1 MGKSQ
6 ELYVKAKKLIPTGTE
21 LLSKRPEMFLP
32 DLWPSYY
39 KKAEGCKVWDLDG
52 KEYYDFAQMG
62 VGSCTLGYA
71 DVDVNNAVLEAV
83 RNGSMC
89 TLNSYEEVELAEQLI
104 ALHKPWAE
112 RARFARSGGEAC
124 AIAIRIARAKTRKN
138 KVAFCGYHGWSDW
151 YISANIG
158 DETQLDE
165 QLLPGL
171 KPTGV
176 PRMLQGTALPF
187 LYNDLESLEELVNKY
202 PDDIAAII
210 MEPRRG
216 EELKEGFLEGVRR
229 IADRIDAVLIFDE
242 ITAGFRLCIG
252 GIHKLYGVNP
262 DMAVFGKA
270 LGNGFPITAIIGTK
284 DVMVAAESSFISST
298 FWTERIGFTA
308 GVATLKKME
317 KINSPKILIEYGD
330 KIVHAL
336 TSAAEK
342 AGLKLCVSHIAPLA
356 HIDWDYENG
365 LAVQTLYAQIM
376 LDRGYLVSSAIYST
390 VAYNDEIID
399 RFAKDTGEAFEIIAE
414 AIKEGTVEKHLRGP
428 VKQSGFARLVK

>member
-39 KKAEGCKVWDLDG
+39 KKAEGCRVWDLDD
-52 KEYYDFAQMG
+52 KEYIDFAQMG

-71 DVDVNNAVLEAV
+71 DADVNEAV
-83 RNGSMC
+83 MEAVANGSMC
-89 TLNSYEEVELAEQLI
+89 TLNSYEEVELAERLV
-104 ALHKPWAE
+104 ALHQPWAA

-124 AIAIRIARAKTRKN
+124 AIAVRIARAKTRRN
-138 KVAFCGYHGWSDW
+138 RVAFCGYHGWSDW

-176 PRMLQGTALPF
+176 PRMLQGTNIPF
-187 LYNDLESLEELVNKY
+187 MYNDLESLEEIVQKY

-229 IADRIDAVLIFDE
+229 IADRIGAVLIFDE

-252 GIHKLYGVNP
+252 GIHKLYGVQP

-284 DVMVAAESSFISST
+284 EVMDAAESSFISST
-298 FWTERIGFTA
+298 FWTERIGFAA

-317 KINSPKILIEYGD
+317 EINSPQILMDYGD

-336 TSAAEK
+336 TVAAEK
-342 AGLKLCVSHIAPLA
+342 NGLNLCVSHIAPLA

-376 LDRGYLVSSAIYST
+376 LDRGYLVSSAIYAT
-390 VAYNDEIID
+390 TAYNDEIIG
-399 RFAKDTGEAFEIIAE
+399 RFEKDTEEAFEIIAK
-414 AIKEGTVEKHLRGP
+414 AVKAGTVEKQLRGP

>member
-39 KKAEGCKVWDLDG
+39 KKAEGCKVWDLDDRQ
-52 KEYYDFAQMG
+52 YYDFAQMG

-71 DVDVNNAVLEAV
+71 DPDVNKAVMDAV
-83 RNGSMC
+83 QNGSMC
-89 TLNSYEEVELAEQLI
+89 TLNSYEEVELAERLI
-104 ALHKPWAE
+104 ALHQPWAE
-112 RARFARSGGEAC
+112 CARFARSGGEAC
-124 AIAIRIARAKTRKN
+124 AIAVRIARAKTQRN
-138 KVAFCGYHGWSDW
+138 RVAFCGYHGWNDW

-171 KPTGV
+171 KPMGV

-187 LYNDLESLEELVNKY
+187 MYNDLGSLEKLADKY
-202 PDDIAAII
+202 PNDLAAII

-216 EELKEGFLEGVRR
+216 EELQEGFLEGVRF
-229 IADRIDAVLIFDE
+229 IADRIGAVLIFDE
-242 ITAGFRLCIG
+242 ITAGFRVCIG

-270 LGNGFPITAIIGTK
+270 LGNGFPITAVIGTK
-284 DVMVAAESSFISST
+284 EVMEAAEASFISST
-298 FWTERIGFTA
+298 FWTERIGFAA

-317 KINSPKILIEYGD
+317 SINSPEILMKYGD
-330 KIVHAL
+330 RIVDAL
-336 TSAAEK
+336 TSSARK
-342 AGLKLCVSHIAPLA
+342 NGLKLCVSHISPLA
-356 HIDWDYENG
+356 HIDWDYDNG

-376 LDRGYLVSSAIYST
+376 LDKGYLVSSAIYST
-390 VAYNDEIID
+390 VAYNDEIIAK
-399 RFAKDTGEAFEIIAE
+399 FAKDTEEAFEMIAE
-414 AIKEGTVEKHLRGP
+414 AVRENTVEKRLRGP

>member
-1 MGKSQ
+1 MGISQ
-6 ELYVKAKKLIPTGTE
+6 DLYRKAKKLIPTGTE

-32 DLWPSYY
+32 ELWPSYY
-39 KKAEGCKVWDLDG
+39 KKAEGCKVWDLDN
-52 KEYYDFAQMG
+52 KQYYDFAQMG

-71 DVDVNNAVLEAV
+71 DIDINNAVIDAIK
-83 RNGSMC
+83 NSSMC
-89 TLNSYEEVELAEQLI
+89 TLNSYEEVELAERLI
-104 ALHKPWAE
+104 GLHKPWAE

-124 AIAIRIARAKTRKN
+124 AIAIRIARAKTGRN

-158 DETQLDE
+158 DETRLDE

-176 PRMLQGTALPF
+176 PRTLQGTAVPF
-187 LYNDLESLEELVNKY
+187 LYNNLDSLEDLVQKY

-216 EELKEGFLEGVRR
+216 EELQEGFLEGVRS
-229 IADRIDAVLIFDE
+229 IADRIGAVLIFDE
-242 ITAGFRLCIG
+242 ITAGFRLCLG
-252 GIHKLYGVNP
+252 GIHKLYDVYP

-284 DVMVAAESSFISST
+284 DVMDAAERSFISST
-298 FWTERIGFTA
+298 FWTERIGFAA

-317 KINSPKILIEYGD
+317 DINSPQILINYGD
-330 KIVHAL
+330 KIVNAL
-336 TSAAEK
+336 TTAAQNNK
-342 AGLKLCVSHIAPLA
+342 LKLCVSHITPLA

-365 LAVQTLYAQIM
+365 LAIQTLYAQIM
-376 LDRGYLVSSAIYST
+376 LDRGYLVSSAIYAT
-390 VAYNDEIID
+390 VAYDDEIINK
-399 RFAKDTGEAFEIIAE
+399 FAKDTEEAFEIIAE
-414 AIKEGTVEKHLRGP
+414 AIKENTVEEQLRGP

>member
-39 KKAEGCKVWDLDG
+39 KKAEGCKVWDLDD
-52 KEYYDFAQMG
+52 KEYIDFAQMG

-71 DVDVNNAVLEAV
+71 DADVNAAVLEAV
-83 RNGSMC
+83 KNGSMC
-89 TLNSYEEVELAEQLI
+89 TLNSYEEVELAERLI
-104 ALHKPWAE
+104 ALHQPWAA

-124 AIAIRIARAKTRKN
+124 AIAVRIARAKTKRN
-138 KVAFCGYHGWSDW
+138 RVAFCGYHGWSDW

-158 DETQLDE
+158 DETRLDE

-176 PRMLQGTALPF
+176 PRMLQGTNIPF
-187 LYNDLESLEELVNKY
+187 MYNDLESLEDVVRKY

-229 IADRIDAVLIFDE
+229 IADRIGAVLIFDE

-252 GIHKLYGVNP
+252 GIHKLYGVQP

-284 DVMVAAESSFISST
+284 DVMDAAESSFISST
-298 FWTERIGFTA
+298 FWTERIGFAA

-317 KINSPKILIEYGD
+317 EINSPQILVDYGD
-330 KIVHAL
+330 KIVRAL

-342 AGLKLCVSHIAPLA
+342 NRLRLCVSHIAPLA

-376 LDRGYLVSSAIYST
+376 LDRGYLVSSAIYAT
-390 VAYNDEIID
+390 TAYNDEIIAQ
-399 RFAKDTGEAFEIIAE
+399 FAKDTEDAFELIAE
-414 AIKEGTVEKHLRGP
+414 AIKEGNVEKQLRGP

>member
-6 ELYVKAKKLIPTGTE
+6 DLYVKAKKLIPTGTE

-39 KKAEGCKVWDLDG
+39 KKAEGCRVWDLDN

-71 DVDVNNAVLEAV
+71 DRDVNAAVIEAV
-83 RNGSMC
+83 NNGSMC
-89 TLNSYEEVELAEQLI
+89 TLNSYEEVELAERLI
-104 ALHKPWAE
+104 ALHQPWAE
-112 RARFARSGGEAC
+112 CARFARSGGEAC
-124 AIAIRIARAKTRKN
+124 AIAVRIARARTGRN
-138 KVAFCGYHGWSDW
+138 RVAFCGYHGWSDW

-158 DETQLDE
+158 DVTQLDE

-187 LYNDLESLEELVNKY
+187 LYNDLNSLEDLVNKY

-216 EELKEGFLEGVRR
+216 EELQEGFLEGVRR
-229 IADRIDAVLIFDE
+229 IADKIGAVLIFDE

-252 GIHKLYGVNP
+252 GIHKLYSVYP

-270 LGNGFPITAIIGTK
+270 LGNGFPITAIIGTRN
-284 DVMVAAESSFISST
+284 VMDAAEISFISST
-298 FWTERIGFTA
+298 FWTERLGFTA

-317 KINSPKILIEYGD
+317 AINSPKILMEYGD
-330 KIVHAL
+330 KIVYAL
-336 TSAAEK
+336 TSAAQK
-342 AGLKLCVSHIAPLA
+342 NGLKLCVSHITPLA
-356 HIDWDYENG
+356 HIDWDYDNG

-376 LDRGYLVSSAIYST
+376 LDRGYLISSAIYST
-390 VAYNDEIID
+390 TAYNDEIINK
-399 RFAKDTGEAFEIIAE
+399 FAKDTEEAFEIIAE
-414 AIKEGTVEKHLRGP
+414 AIKENTVEKQLRGP

>member
-1 MGKSQ
+1 MGRSQ
-6 ELYVKAKKLIPTGTE
+6 ELYKKAKKIIPTGTE

-32 DLWPSYY
+32 ELWPSYY
-39 KKAEGCKVWDLDG
+39 TKAEGCKVWDLDQ
-52 KEYYDFAQMG
+52 KQYYDFAQMG

-71 DVDVNNAVLEAV
+71 DQDVNDAVIEAIQ
-83 RNGSMC
+83 NGSMC
-89 TLNSYEEVELAEQLI
+89 TLNSYEEVELAERLI
-104 ALHKPWAE
+104 HLHKPWAE

-124 AIAIRIARAKTRKN
+124 AIAIRIARAKTRRN
-138 KVAFCGYHGWSDW
+138 RVAFCGYHGWSDW

-187 LYNDLESLEELVNKY
+187 LYNNLNSLQDLVETY

-216 EELKEGFLEGVRR
+216 EELQPGFLEGVRG
-229 IADRIDAVLIFDE
+229 IADKIGAVLIFDE
-242 ITAGFRLCIG
+242 ITAGFRVCLG
-252 GIHKLYGVNP
+252 GIHKLYKVHP

-270 LGNGFPITAIIGTK
+270 LGNGFPITAVIGTK
-284 DVMVAAESSFISST
+284 DVMDAAEASFISST
-298 FWTERIGFTA
+298 FWTERIGFAA
-308 GVATLKKME
+308 GVATLKKMQE
-317 KINSPKILIEYGD
+317 IDSPQILVHYGD
-330 KIVHAL
+330 KIVKAL
-336 TSAAEK
+336 TEAAQRN
-342 AGLKLCVSHIAPLA
+342 GLKLCVSHITPLA
-356 HIDWDYENG
+356 HIDWDYDNG

-376 LDRGYLVSSAIYST
+376 LDKGYLVSSAIYAT
-390 VAYNDEIID
+390 TAYNDEIID
-399 RFAKDTGEAFEIIAE
+399 NFARDTEEAFEMIAD
-414 AIKEGTVEKHLRGP
+414 AVKQNTVEKQLRGP

>member
-39 KKAEGCKVWDLDG
+39 KKAEGCRVWDLDDRQ
-52 KEYYDFAQMG
+52 YYDFAQMG

-71 DVDVNNAVLEAV
+71 DPDVNSAVMDAV
-83 RNGSMC
+83 KNGSMC
-89 TLNSYEEVELAEQLI
+89 TLNSFEEVELAERLI
-104 ALHKPWAE
+104 ALHHPWAE

-124 AIAIRIARAKTRKN
+124 SIAVRIARAKTGRN

-158 DETQLDE
+158 DESQLDE

-187 LYNDLESLEELVNKY
+187 LYNNLSSLENLIDKY

-216 EELKEGFLEGVRR
+216 EELQEGFLEGVRC
-229 IADRIDAVLIFDE
+229 IADKIGAVLIFDE

-252 GIHKLYGVNP
+252 GIHKLYGTHP
-262 DMAVFGKA
+262 DIAVFGKA
-270 LGNGFPITAIIGTK
+270 LGNGFPITAVIGRK
-284 DVMVAAESSFISST
+284 EVMDAAEASFISST
-298 FWTERIGFTA
+298 FWTERIGFAA
-308 GVATLKKME
+308 GIATLKKME
-317 KINSPKILIEYGD
+317 EINSPQILLIMG
-330 KIVHAL
+330 I
-336 TSAAEK
+336 
-342 AGLKLCVSHIAPLA
+342 KL
-356 HIDWDYENG
+356 
-365 LAVQTLYAQIM
+365 
-376 LDRGYLVSSAIYST
+376 
-390 VAYNDEIID
+390 
-399 RFAKDTGEAFEIIAE
+399 
-414 AIKEGTVEKHLRGP
+414 
-428 VKQSGFARLVK
+428 

>member
-6 ELYVKAKKLIPTGTE
+6 ELYVRAKQIIPTGTE

-39 KKAEGCKVWDLDG
+39 KKAEGCKVWDLDD
-52 KEYYDFAQMG
+52 KEYIDFAQMG

-71 DVDVNNAVLEAV
+71 DADVNAAVMEAV
-83 RNGSMC
+83 KNGSMC
-89 TLNSYEEVELAEQLI
+89 TLNSYEEVELAERLI
-104 ALHKPWAE
+104 ALHQPWAE

-124 AIAIRIARAKTRKN
+124 AIAVRIARAKTRRN
-138 KVAFCGYHGWSDW
+138 RVAFCGYHGWSDW

-158 DETQLDE
+158 DTTRLDE

-176 PRMLQGTALPF
+176 PRMLQGTNIPF
-187 LYNDLESLEELVNKY
+187 LYNDLDSLEEVVQKY

-216 EELKEGFLEGVRR
+216 EELKEGFLEGVRSIANR
-229 IADRIDAVLIFDE
+229 IGAVLIFDE

-252 GIHKLYGVNP
+252 GIHKLYGVQP

-284 DVMVAAESSFISST
+284 EVMDAAESSFISST
-298 FWTERIGFTA
+298 FWTERIGFAA

-317 KINSPKILIEYGD
+317 EINSPQILIEYGD
-330 KIVHAL
+330 KIVHSL
-336 TSAAEK
+336 TSAAERN
-342 AGLKLCVSHIAPLA
+342 GLKLCVSHITPLA

-365 LAVQTLYAQIM
+365 LAIQTLYAQIM
-376 LDRGYLVSSAIYST
+376 LDKGYLVSSAIYATIVYS
-390 VAYNDEIID
+390 DEIIS
-399 RFAKDTGEAFEIIAE
+399 RFARDTEEAFEIIAD
-414 AIKEGTVEKHLRGP
+414 AIRKGTVEEQLRGP

>member
-6 ELYVKAKKLIPTGTE
+6 DLYVKAKKLIPTGTE

-39 KKAEGCKVWDLDG
+39 KKAEGCKVWDLDDRQ
-52 KEYYDFAQMG
+52 YYDFAQMG

-71 DVDVNNAVLEAV
+71 DPEVNKAVMDAV
-83 RNGSMC
+83 QNGSMC
-89 TLNSYEEVELAEQLI
+89 TLNSYEEVELAERLI
-104 ALHKPWAE
+104 ALHQPWAE
-112 RARFARSGGEAC
+112 CARFARSGGEAC
-124 AIAIRIARAKTRKN
+124 AIAVRIARAKTQRN
-138 KVAFCGYHGWSDW
+138 RVAFCGYHGWSDW

-171 KPTGV
+171 KPMGV

-187 LYNDLESLEELVNKY
+187 MYNDLGSLERLVDKY
-202 PDDIAAII
+202 PNDFAAII

-216 EELKEGFLEGVRR
+216 EELQEGFLEGVRC
-229 IADRIDAVLIFDE
+229 IADRIGAVLIFDE

-262 DMAVFGKA
+262 DMAIFGKA
-270 LGNGFPITAIIGTK
+270 LGNGFPITAVIGTK
-284 DVMVAAESSFISST
+284 DVMEAAETSFISST
-298 FWTERIGFTA
+298 FWTERIGFAA

-317 KINSPKILIEYGD
+317 SIKSPEILIKYGN
-330 KIVHAL
+330 KIVEAL
-336 TSAAEK
+336 TSSARK
-342 AGLKLCVSHIAPLA
+342 NGLKLCVSHISPLA
-356 HIDWDYENG
+356 HIDWDYDNG

-376 LDRGYLVSSAIYST
+376 LDKGYLVSSAIYST
-390 VAYNDEIID
+390 VAYNDEII
-399 RFAKDTGEAFEIIAE
+399 AKFSKATEEAFEMIAE
-414 AIKEGTVEKHLRGP
+414 AVRENTVEEQLRGP